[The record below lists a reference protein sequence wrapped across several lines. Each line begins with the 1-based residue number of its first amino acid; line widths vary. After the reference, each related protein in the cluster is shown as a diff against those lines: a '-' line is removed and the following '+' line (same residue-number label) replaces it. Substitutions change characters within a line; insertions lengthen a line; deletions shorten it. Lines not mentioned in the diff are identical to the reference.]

1 MLSSAVTV
9 ALTGTLAVMQNA
21 RNTSVRE
28 KNMSGRKSWRSA
40 KRHERWTTMTA
51 SSIGGN
57 YDTLWGGVNNDKTR
71 I

>member
-51 SSIGGN
+51 SSIGGKF
-57 YDTLWGGVNNDKTR
+57 GE
-71 I
+71 